1 MQTQKRANHC
11 LQGTS
16 TQRVAASKQRKMRLA
31 DEIAQYRRTYLQM
44 RDLPI
49 SKNCPLFHLKMQAA
63 ISDARK
69 SHGSTVNLLIWAID
83 SATTDI
89 RRIEA
94 NLIKEDP
101 AVTAE
106 ATQEIVSDLNRMVAG
121 LQRLVNN
128 ARPGTYILPPQ
139 LDN

>member
-1 MQTQKRANHC
+1 M
-11 LQGTS
+11 GYP
-16 TQRVAASKQRKMRLA
+16 ASG
-31 DEIAQYRRTYLQM
+31 ENE
-44 RDLPI
+44 
-49 SKNCPLFHLKMQAA
+49 NCPLFHLKMQAA